1 MQLHSGCA
9 ERFSLLGG
17 SYLSEQEGY
26 GSEGKGPAILVAE
39 VGLIRLGSVQHL
51 IIDVGDVQ
59 HQTNDQRET

>member
-1 MQLHSGCA
+1 M
-9 ERFSLLGG
+9 GG

-39 VGLIRLGSVQHL
+39 VGLIGLGSVQHF

-59 HQTNDQRET
+59 HQTNDQRKT